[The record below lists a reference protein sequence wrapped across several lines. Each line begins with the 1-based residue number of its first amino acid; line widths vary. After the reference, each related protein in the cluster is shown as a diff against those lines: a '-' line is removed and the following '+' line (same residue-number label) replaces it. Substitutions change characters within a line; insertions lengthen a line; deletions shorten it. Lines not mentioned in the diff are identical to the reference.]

1 MGDVPGDALTACVGR
16 AAVMLP
22 VADFPESRL
31 GRLCWVW
38 LPAVAAMVAIF
49 WVSAV
54 PDLAAPPGGMSDK
67 TGHFLAY
74 GLLGGLCLRAVTAAR
89 WQQVTPTRAA
99 VSWAL
104 AAVYGVTDEIHQ
116 SFVPGRTP
124 AFDDWV
130 ADASGAALVIGLLLA
145 AATGLRQDRKV

>member
-1 MGDVPGDALTACVGR
+1 MH
-16 AAVMLP
+16 P
-22 VADFPESRL
+22 VADFPESRV
-31 GRLCWVW
+31 GRACWVW
-38 LPAVAAMVAIF
+38 LPAAAAMMAIF
-49 WVSAV
+49 WVSGV

-74 GLLGGLCLRAVTAAR
+74 GLLGGLCLRAVAGALWR
-89 WQQVTPTRAA
+89 QVTPARAA
-99 VSWAL
+99 ASWAL
-104 AAVYGVTDEIHQ
+104 AAAYGVTDEIHQ

-130 ADASGAALVIGLLLA
+130 ADASGAALVIGLILL